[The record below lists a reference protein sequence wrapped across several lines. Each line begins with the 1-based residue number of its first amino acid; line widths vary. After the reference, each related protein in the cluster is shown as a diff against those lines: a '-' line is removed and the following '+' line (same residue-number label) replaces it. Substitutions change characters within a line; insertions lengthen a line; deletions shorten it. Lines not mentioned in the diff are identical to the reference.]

1 MAVEPG
7 SANISGLSISSVLLG
22 ELVDKTLFVPLVV
35 GLVAF
40 VDSST
45 LLFSVLA
52 LAIGTFCTTA
62 GAYFSAHRARRLFLT
77 HAIGVSV
84 LTFVLSFIRF
94 LVAQSSDEPSVHPL
108 WWEFVGWTL
117 VFLAGYAGGYLARSR
132 AQPTAV

>member
-1 MAVEPG
+1 MTVESG
-7 SANISGLSISSVLLG
+7 SADTSGLSISSVLLG
-22 ELVDKTLFVPLVV
+22 ELVDKALFVPLVV

-45 LLFSVLA
+45 PLFSVLA
-52 LAIGTFCTTA
+52 LVTGTSCTTA
-62 GAYFSAHRARRLFLT
+62 GAYFAAHRARRLFLT
-77 HAIGVSV
+77 HAMGVSV

-108 WWEFVGWTL
+108 WWEFVSWAL
-117 VFLAGYAGGYLARSR
+117 VFLAGYAGGCLARSR